1 MFLVIVDIGCLVS
14 AIIWRLVICVLVYEE
29 ACLKY
34 KGALAD

>member
-1 MFLVIVDIGCLVS
+1 MYLVIVDIGCLVS
-14 AIIWRLVICVLVYEE
+14 AIILRLEIYELVFEE